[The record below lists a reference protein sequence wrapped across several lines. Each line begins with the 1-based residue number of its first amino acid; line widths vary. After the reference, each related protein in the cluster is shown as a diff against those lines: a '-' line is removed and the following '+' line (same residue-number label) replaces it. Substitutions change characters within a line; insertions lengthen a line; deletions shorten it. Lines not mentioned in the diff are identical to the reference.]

1 MKEQLNNPNQKTTR
15 KVQQTHTDIVAE
27 AIKQRDQFLQ
37 QRPQMRSYQREIDRI
52 LDKAGDSESRM
63 AVLSLLMEGKLAELR
78 KSLGQLNN
86 LVADLSG

>member
-1 MKEQLNNPNQKTTR
+1 MKEQLNNPNKKTTR
-15 KVQQTHTDIVAE
+15 KAQQTSTDKVAE

-37 QRPQMRSYQREIDRI
+37 RRPQMRAYQREIDRI

-63 AVLSLLMEGKLAELR
+63 TVLSMLMEGKLAELR

-86 LVADLSG
+86 LVTDLSG